1 MNKIENSTILVTGGA
16 GFIGSHVVDEL
27 VNQGH
32 TVYAADRNL
41 EWAKNSKAI
50 YHPLD
55 ILNYTRVDQLFET
68 IRPDVTIHLAGILGT
83 SETWNHVQECVD
95 SNITGAINVYE
106 ACAKYKSDILT
117 VDVGSRWLAPY
128 TISKRTGAEFAF
140 AYGNKYGIKAGALR
154 IFNVYGPRQGT
165 KIIKI
170 IPKFIENALKGV
182 NLEVWGNKNADLVH
196 VKDVA
201 RAFASAVNNL
211 EKIDQNDNVFI
222 GSGEIMTVGE
232 VADLIVKKIGK
243 GTVVHM
249 KPRVG
254 EEKAE
259 AGFMNNNVA
268 FELLGWKP
276 EINLEDGLNECI
288 EWYKKIFG
296 YIKN

>member
-1 MNKIENSTILVTGGA
+1 MKKILVTGGA

-41 EWAKNSKAI
+41 EWAKNSKAF

-140 AYGNKYGIKAGALR
+140 AYGNKYGIKAAALR

-170 IPKFIENALKGV
+170 IPKFIENALKNV
-182 NLEVWGNKNADLVH
+182 NLEVWGNKNADLIH

-222 GSGEIMTVGE
+222 GSGEVMTVGE

-249 KPRVG
+249 KPRIG
-254 EEKAE
+254 EEKAD

-276 EINLEDGLNECI
+276 EIKLEDGLNECI